1 MKAGG
6 TSGGATARRGY
17 LPADVLL
24 LVFLSITAFL
34 LVVSPLS
41 FPGKVGYATL
51 HVALLVAVAL
61 VRFVPRDGPPVVRFL
76 RHFFPLLSLPFLYRS
91 MQYLNRLTTT
101 GYFDN
106 WIASLEQAVFASQPS
121 QGFHLA
127 LPWMPLSEFLHL
139 LYVVYL
145 LLVPAIALPLF
156 FSRRNADLALFTT
169 SLMATFLFC
178 YTIFT
183 FFPVRG
189 PYYYFGPIDPAA
201 KGVLFPRLV
210 HWILDGASSAGTAFP
225 SSHVAAATCIWL
237 VGRRLYPRIGWALL
251 VVAGGILFA
260 TVYGG
265 FHYALDALV
274 GLPVGV
280 AGGLGG
286 PRLHAWILQRQG
298 LGVRASAPAAS
309 AEEERAAAA
318 S

>member
-1 MKAGG
+1 MKPGG
-6 TSGGATARRGY
+6 TNGGMIARRGY
-17 LPADVLL
+17 LPADVIL
-24 LVFLSITAFL
+24 LVFLSITALL

-41 FPGKVGYATL
+41 FTGKTVYATL
-51 HVALLVAVAL
+51 HVAFLVAVAL

-76 RHFFPLLSLPFLYRS
+76 RYTFPLLSLPFLYQS
-91 MQYLNRLTTT
+91 MRYLNRLTTT

-106 WIASLEQAVFASQPS
+106 RIASLEQAIFASQPS
-121 QGFHLA
+121 QGLHLA

-139 LYVVYL
+139 TYVVYL

-156 FSRRNADLALFTT
+156 FSRRNEQLARFAT

-178 YTIFT
+178 YTIFI

-237 VGRRLYPRIGWALL
+237 VGRRIYPRSGWVLL

-274 GLPVGV
+274 GLLVGV

-298 LGVRASAPAAS
+298 LTVQTSPPAVS